1 MYSYIDMHCDTLLHT
16 LSEGTLYE
24 NKGMQSIELMHRA
37 GQLCQFFAVFFLPE
51 DERTMEDGEYFQLMR
66 DRLYQAVEEHQDII
80 NIAHNYEEIQQ
91 NRRNGLS
98 SAVLTI
104 EDGRIVG
111 GELEK
116 LGFLYRQ
123 GVRAMALTWNA
134 ANCFGYPN
142 SRDEDI
148 RRRGLSA
155 FGREAV
161 EEMNRLGMIID
172 VSHLS
177 DGGFYDVADLSR
189 RPFLASHSNCRAV
202 TPHPRNMT
210 DDMIRRLAACGG
222 VAGVNFCPEF
232 VSSRGDHTSRVEDL
246 AAHVLH
252 FIRVGG
258 EECVGIGTDFDGI
271 EGTLA
276 IAHPTQ
282 MNLLFEY
289 LEKKGVTPRQLDK
302 IASGNVLRVIKESMR

>member
-104 EDGRIVG
+104 EDGRLVG

-252 FIRVGG
+252 FIRIGG

-271 EGTLA
+271 EGILE

>member
-16 LSEGTLYE
+16 LSEGMLYE

-104 EDGRIVG
+104 EDGRLVG

-123 GVRAMALTWNA
+123 GVRVMALTWNA

-232 VSSRGDHTSRVEDL
+232 VNSRGDHTSRVEDL

-271 EGTLA
+271 EGILE